1 MPKCVTATGLWQIYD
16 PMNLLHRY
24 LFRQILITL
33 AFTCFAVTIVVLFTQ
48 SFRLLSLVIDNSASL
63 FIFLQ
68 LALLTIPTFFGIIL
82 PIGLAIAIVFV
93 YQRLAG
99 DSELVIM
106 RTAGLSATDLAK
118 PALLMGIGAT
128 IFGLVLT
135 FWIAPWANRELVSMQ
150 YKIRNE
156 FSIYLLRP
164 GVFNDIPKGPTFY
177 ARRRDR
183 QGGLENILIHDNRKP
198 DLPVTIMADR
208 GQVATIEGEPRV
220 IVYHGQRQEY
230 DRAKHRL
237 SILDFEQYSLSLALL
252 SGANDRLPDPRELSV
267 EDLLGGTTAIKNSAG
282 PDRLRAELHQRICTA
297 GAGVGFALLAAAILL
312 GGQFNR
318 RGMGGRVILAAV
330 TLVLFQAMVMWV
342 SNLVA
347 RNIGFAPLLYML
359 ITVPL
364 PVAWLLLRHNP
375 VAPAFNFGR
384 WRRA

>member
-1 MPKCVTATGLWQIYD
+1 M
-16 PMNLLHRY
+16 
-24 LFRQILITL
+24 
-33 AFTCFAVTIVVLFTQ
+33 
-48 SFRLLSLVIDNSASL
+48 
-63 FIFLQ
+63 
-68 LALLTIPTFFGIIL
+68 
-82 PIGLAIAIVFV
+82 PIGLAISIVFV

-99 DSELVIM
+99 DSELIIM

-128 IFGLVLT
+128 ILGLLLA

-198 DLPVTIMADR
+198 DAPVTVMADR
-208 GQVATIEGEPRV
+208 GQVTTVDGEPRV

-230 DRAKHRL
+230 DRVKHRL
-237 SILDFEQYSLSLALL
+237 SVLDFEQYSLSLALL
-252 SGANDRLPDPRELSV
+252 SGASDRLPDPRELSL
-267 EDLLGGTTAIKNSAG
+267 EDLLAATPPAIKNSSG

-297 GAGVGFALLAAAILL
+297 GAGVAFALLAAAILL
-312 GGQFNR
+312 SGQFNR
-318 RGMGGRVILAAV
+318 RGMSSRVIIAALI
-330 TLVLFQAMVMWV
+330 LVVFQAMLLWV

-347 RNIGFAPLLYML
+347 RDFGFAPLLYVL
-359 ITVPL
+359 TVVPL
-364 PVAWLLLRHNP
+364 PLAWLLLRHNP
-375 VAPAFNFGR
+375 MADSFSFAK